1 MVDIES
7 TLSTGAWSTL
17 LLCKTEVGIA
27 VVSWLWV
34 SNSLGDA
41 IQEYVSLVEVW
52 AMLKGLD
59 VESFET

>member
-1 MVDIES
+1 MLDQMY
-7 TLSTGAWSTL
+7 GAWSTL

-59 VESFET
+59 VLLWLEGLK